1 MLFSYLNSVSHA
13 GNGGYGGYKLYA
25 FLYSMKPI
33 NESIPI
39 RELQTLLR
47 VWRRRGLNEATLI
60 KVLELYLGQLH
71 YMNERGEYP
80 VHFFYD
86 LSLALRFRTVT
97 YMVEAMKQSGSFGW
111 RPGDNKVCVDCFWSP
126 LWKEVPPA
134 APSQDIDREKCALLP
149 ANLPANLQADNNIYN
164 FNNLIFNSSSPEETP
179 GNPSEEGRKFFQT
192 IKRNPAEKA
201 EVLNSLIDYFMRQEP
216 NLPREEACCDVV
228 YLVNELLIPHFAA
241 QEKFL
246 HMSHKGRLAWL
257 KNLLKTTH
265 GRELLKRAAE
275 AGHLRRSLEQ
285 QQKLTEVRLNNRPLS
300 PYEWMD
306 PETGTRFYEDT
317 FEGQVTIPPEAPP
330 RPDEGAFWNVL
341 QQKWGS

>member
-1 MLFSYLNSVSHA
+1 
-13 GNGGYGGYKLYA
+13 
-25 FLYSMKPI
+25 MKPI

-134 APSQDIDREKCALLP
+134 TPSQDTDRERCALLP

-164 FNNLIFNSSSPEETP
+164 FNYLIFNSSSPEATP
-179 GNPSEEGRKFFQT
+179 GNPSEEGKKFFHLINQSP
-192 IKRNPAEKA
+192 KEKA
-201 EVLNSLIDYFMRQEP
+201 EVLNPLIDFFLHQEAE
-216 NLPREEACCDVV
+216 LPREEACADVV

-241 QEKFL
+241 QERF
-246 HMSHKGRLAWL
+246 MEMNHKGRLAWL
-257 KNLLKTTH
+257 KNLLKTRH
-265 GRELLKRAAE
+265 GHELLKKAAE
-275 AGHLRRSLEQ
+275 AGRRRRSLNRIQEQ
-285 QQKLTEVRLNNRPLS
+285 TEKRLNNRPLS

-341 QQKWGS
+341 QQKWSLLVDK